1 MGGERKQFQETIL
14 RLQNEEKK
22 RWKEK
27 KEIVGFLNG
36 VKKKKRIRKSWDE
49 REIQRVEDKTRM
61 KKFKVRARIKR
72 KGKKKKGGGEENYK
86 TRVMLKIKT
95 KELEEIEWIEDKVRV
110 KKEEEVERV
119 KRKR

>member
-36 VKKKKRIRKSWDE
+36 VKKKK
-49 REIQRVEDKTRM
+49 
-61 KKFKVRARIKR
+61 
-72 KGKKKKGGGEENYK
+72 
-86 TRVMLKIKT
+86 
-95 KELEEIEWIEDKVRV
+95 KE
-110 KKEEEVERV
+110 
-119 KRKR
+119 